1 MEKLWIRV
9 TCVQTARVVSC
20 APFSWPSSLSR
31 LGPAR
36 CEWRCKIFHKLWRR
50 VSPGA
55 PFLFAREPHYTA
67 ANLLR
72 SSDLAVCLSQTP
84 KLFSLLLPPS
94 TNLPRCYLAPYYFTA
109 ALNAP
114 QLVSGKKMLKFRIV
128 LRRIKC
134 LEAIYEPK
142 DYFPPRKKRYFVQL
156 TAHACCVV
164 ELLKTCRA

>member
-1 MEKLWIRV
+1 M
-9 TCVQTARVVSC
+9 
-20 APFSWPSSLSR
+20 
-31 LGPAR
+31 
-36 CEWRCKIFHKLWRR
+36 WRCKSSTSYDDELAWR
-50 VSPGA
+50 A

-128 LRRIKC
+128 LPRIKC
-134 LEAIYEPK
+134 LEAMYELK
-142 DYFPPRKKRYFVQL
+142 DYFHPRKKRCRINKTLVQL
-156 TAHACCVV
+156 PTLAVLWSCCRLV
-164 ELLKTCRA
+164 EPNSVCFNMEDSMLTNV